1 MSTTFAASG
10 GVRLLLRWMLALWLL
25 ATSHVALAAYCPT
38 PKSATVNSGGSV
50 SFEVGDCDGPSN
62 IGMTDPGVPPA
73 HGTYSLPGQNP
84 DSTEQVTYTNN
95 GDGATSDSFYLL
107 DEDNNQIVFN
117 ITVNPSRTASIAV
130 SPASR
135 NENSGAAFTYTVTL
149 SQSSSSATTVNLS
162 RGGTATSGTDY
173 TGAPSSIVVP
183 ANATTA
189 TFSVTPVADT
199 TVEADETVVISVASG
214 SGYGIGS
221 PSSAT
226 ATIVND
232 DFPTASITVSPSSVP
247 EDGTTNL
254 IYTVS
259 LDQAAQSAVSVAF
272 SVGGSAT
279 SGTDY
284 AAVSSPLVINAGQT
298 TGTITINPTA
308 DATIEPDETVVI
320 SLAAGSGYSVGSP
333 NSATGTILNDDQPA
347 LSINDVSVSEG
358 NAGTTNA
365 TFTVSLSQPAGAGG
379 VSFDISTADGTATA
393 GVDYVASSLAGQTI
407 PAGSSSATFTVQVN
421 GDSLSEPDE
430 TFFVNVSN
438 VTGATVADAQGLGTI
453 VNDDAVPSLS
463 IDDISVNEG
472 NSGTTTATFTVS
484 LSAASGQTV
493 SVNYATA
500 NGTATAGSDY
510 VARSGTL
517 TFPPGTTAQGVAITV
532 NGDTAVEASE
542 TFSVGL
548 SGASNASIARA
559 TGTGTILNDDVV
571 VIVGPATL
579 PAATAGSAY
588 SQNLSASGGT
598 APYTFAVTAGA
609 LPPGLTLSA
618 AGVLSGTPTAT
629 GSFNFTATA
638 TDSGG
643 SPTSGNRAY
652 TLTVAGATVTL
663 PATNLPAGTAGQ
675 AYSSALTPATGG
687 IAPYTYAVTAGALP
701 AGITLN
707 GSSGA
712 LTGTPGTAGSFSFN
726 VTATDSTSGTP
737 SQATQSYSLTI
748 AAPPIV
754 VAPSTLPAATRGTAY
769 SQTLSASGGT
779 APYTYTLA
787 SGTLP
792 AGLTLASNGTL
803 SGTATVEG
811 SFNFTVTAT
820 DAGSFTGNQAY
831 SLTVAGPNVV
841 LPASTLPAGTAGQA
855 YAATITPASGGTA
868 PYSYALTGGVLPAGV
883 VVDAAT
889 GSLSGT
895 PTVAGTFT
903 FTLTVS
909 DSTPSPAAQASRS
922 YTLTIAAPVIVVA
935 PTTLPAATRGTAYS
949 QTLSAS
955 GGTAP
960 YTYTL
965 ASGTLPAGL
974 TLASNGTLSGTATVE
989 GSFNFTVTAT
999 DANAF
1004 TAAQAYALT
1013 VAGPNLAL
1021 PASTLPAGTAGQAYA
1036 ATISPATGGT
1046 APYSYALTGGVLPA
1060 GVVVDAATGSL
1071 SGTPTVAGTFT
1082 FTLTVSD
1089 STPSPA
1095 AQASRS
1101 YTLTIAAPVIVVAP
1115 TALPAATR
1123 GTAYSQTLSASG
1135 GTAPYT
1141 YSLGSGTLPAGLTLA
1156 SNGTLS
1162 GTATVEGSFS
1172 FTVTATDANAFTA
1185 AQAYA
1190 LTVAGPNLTLPA
1202 STLPA
1207 GTAGQAYA
1215 ATISPAT
1222 GGTAPYSYA
1231 LTAGTLPN
1239 GMVLD
1244 AATGALSG
1252 TPTLSGNFAFT
1263 LTASDS
1269 TPSPAAQA
1277 SRNYTLTIAAATLVP
1292 GQPTLPPAVRGRPY
1306 SQVLTASGG
1315 VAPYTYSV
1323 ANGRLPAGLT
1333 LSGNGTL
1340 SGTPTAEGVFSFAIA
1355 VADAGNASTTQAY
1368 TFTVDGPNLVLP
1380 ASTLPAGTA
1389 AQVYAATIAP
1399 ATGGIAPY
1407 SYALTAGALPSGIVL
1422 DAATGGLSGT
1432 PTSSGTFNFTLTAT
1446 DSTPSPAAQA
1456 SQRYTVTIAAATL
1469 VLAQPTLPPATRGS
1483 AYTQVLTASGG
1494 VAPYRYSI
1502 ASGTLPAGLTLASD
1516 GTLSGTPTTQG
1527 TSSFT
1532 IAVADAGNASAT
1544 QAYSFT
1550 VSDAAPVAV
1559 ADVAA
1564 TMSDAAVTVAVTAND
1579 TGNIASIGIATAPT
1593 NGTAVVNGLEL
1604 VYTPAAGFVG
1614 TDVVSYTVTG
1624 SGGTS
1629 APVTVTI
1636 AVNARPVA
1644 VSVTAAAVPG
1654 EAQQV
1659 DLTRNA
1665 TGGPFVAAAVVAV
1678 LPASAGTAT
1687 ITRTGGTATAAAARA
1702 SGPSPAAAAMAE
1714 TPTFMLTFTP
1724 NPAFVGQAT
1733 VQFTLSNAFATS
1745 VPASV
1750 VFTIAPRRDPSVDA
1764 EVRGLIDAQ
1773 SESTRRFAR
1782 AQIDNFQRRLEATH
1796 RGGSTFSNAVSFQP
1810 TSHCRQADRG
1820 ISAQPCSPDTQEA
1833 DNDFRD
1839 APAMASSGNSTAQGQ
1854 GDLGLWVGG
1863 AIRSGSLDKQS
1874 NSNGVDFQ
1882 TDGLSV
1888 GADYRVAQS
1897 LAIGAGLG
1905 WGRDDSD
1912 VGRNGSHSKATAY
1925 TMALYASFHPG
1936 KAFFFDTLVGYQLLS
1951 YDLRRF
1957 VTDDSSMAEGN
1968 RDGKQWIASVSTGAD
1983 LQRGEL
1989 QVTPYA
1995 RVDVARATLDGY
2007 VEDGVAPFALRYD
2020 DMDVAT
2026 TTGNL
2031 GLRLEWRRE
2040 VAWGRLTPQ
2049 LRVEYQRDFQ
2059 GRGDATLSY
2068 ADLNGGPFYRA
2079 GQSAFDR
2086 NRLMVGIGAAL
2097 LTEQGLSTRLEYR
2110 GITDGDS
2117 NNDQTWMINL
2127 EKKY

>member
-1 MSTTFAASG
+1 MNKQRRFPADATGGRARLAVMFVLFA
-10 GVRLLLRWMLALWLL
+10 MMLL
-25 ATSHVALAAYCPT
+25 APGWAMAQASTYCPT
-38 PKSATVNSGGSV
+38 LNATVVQGGSV
-50 SFEVGDCDGPSN
+50 QIDVTTCDGTGADD
-62 IGMTDPGVPPA
+62 IGIGWNGVQPP
-73 HGTYSLPGQNP
+73 HGTLVVPNP
-84 DSTEQVTYTNN
+84 SGAQGTQIVTYTHN
-95 GDGATSDSFYLL
+95 GDSATSDTFPL
-107 DEDNNQIVFN
+107 EDGRGDT
-117 ITVNPSRTASIAV
+117 ITVNI
-130 SPASR
+130 
-135 NENSGAAFTYTVTL
+135 
-149 SQSSSSATTVNLS
+149 
-162 RGGTATSGTDY
+162 
-173 TGAPSSIVVP
+173 
-183 ANATTA
+183 
-189 TFSVTPVADT
+189 
-199 TVEADETVVISVASG
+199 
-214 SGYGIGS
+214 
-221 PSSAT
+221 
-226 ATIVND
+226 
-232 DFPTASITVSPSSVP
+232 
-247 EDGTTNL
+247 
-254 IYTVS
+254 
-259 LDQAAQSAVSVAF
+259 
-272 SVGGSAT
+272 
-279 SGTDY
+279 
-284 AAVSSPLVINAGQT
+284 
-298 TGTITINPTA
+298 TITPNQPT
-308 DATIEPDETVVI
+308 
-320 SLAAGSGYSVGSP
+320 
-333 NSATGTILNDDQPA
+333 
-347 LSINDVSVSEG
+347 LSINNVSVNEG

-365 TFTVSLSQPAGAGG
+365 TFTVSLSQPAGTGG
-379 VSFDISTADGTATA
+379 VSFDIATADGTATA
-393 GVDYVASSLAGQTI
+393 GVDYVASSLTGQTI
-407 PAGSSSATFTVQVN
+407 PAGSSSATFTVLVN
-421 GDSLSEPDE
+421 GDTLSEPNE

-438 VTGATVADAQGLGTI
+438 VTGASVGDGQGQGTI
-453 VNDDAVPSLS
+453 VNDDALPALS
-463 IDDISVNEG
+463 IDDVSVNEG

-493 SVNYATA
+493 SVNYITA
-500 NGTATAGSDY
+500 DGTATAGSDY
-510 VARSGTL
+510 AARSGTL
-517 TFPPGTTAQGVAITV
+517 TFAPGVTAQGVAITV
-532 NGDTAVEASE
+532 NGDTAVEPNE

-559 TGTGTILNDDVV
+559 TGTGTIVNDDVV
-571 VIVGPATL
+571 VVVGPASL

-588 SQNLSASGGT
+588 SQTLSASGGT
-598 APYTFAVTAGA
+598 APYTFAITAGA
-609 LPPGLTLSA
+609 LPAGLSLSA
-618 AGVLSGTPTAT
+618 GGVLSGTPTAS
-629 GSFNFTATA
+629 GGFNFTATA

-643 SPTSGNRAY
+643 SPTSGARAY
-652 TLTVAGATVTL
+652 TLTVAVATTTF
-663 PATNLPAGTAGQ
+663 PATSLPAGTAGQ
-675 AYSSALTPATGG
+675 AYSSALNPATGG
-687 IAPYTYAVTAGALP
+687 VAPYTYAVTAGALP
-701 AGITLN
+701 AGITLD

-712 LTGTPGTAGSFSFN
+712 LTGTPGSVGSFSFS
-726 VTATDSTSGTP
+726 VTATDSTTGTP
-737 SQATQSYSLTI
+737 SQATRGYTLTI

-779 APYTYTLA
+779 APYTYALA

-792 AGLTLASNGTL
+792 AGITLASNGTL

-811 SFNFTVTAT
+811 TFNFTVTAT

-831 SLTVAGPNVV
+831 TLTVAGPNLV

-855 YAATITPASGGTA
+855 YFAAITPATGGTA
-868 PYSYALTGGVLPAGV
+868 PYTYALTGGVLPAGV

-889 GSLSGT
+889 GALSGT
-895 PTVAGTFT
+895 PTVAGTFN

-922 YTLTIAAPVIVVA
+922 YTLTIAAPVVVIA

-960 YTYTL
+960 YTY
-965 ASGTLPAGL
+965 AVSAGSLPAGI

-989 GSFNFTVTAT
+989 GSFNVTVTAT
-999 DANAF
+999 DANTF
-1004 TAAQAYALT
+1004 TATQAYALT

-1021 PASTLPAGTAGQAYA
+1021 PASTLPAGTAGQAYSA
-1036 ATISPATGGT
+1036 AITPATGGT
-1046 APYSYALTGGVLPA
+1046 APY
-1060 GVVVDAATGSL
+1060 
-1071 SGTPTVAGTFT
+1071 
-1082 FTLTVSD
+1082 
-1089 STPSPA
+1089 
-1095 AQASRS
+1095 R
-1101 YTLTIAAPVIVVAP
+1101 
-1115 TALPAATR
+1115 
-1123 GTAYSQTLSASG
+1123 
-1135 GTAPYT
+1135 
-1141 YSLGSGTLPAGLTLA
+1141 
-1156 SNGTLS
+1156 
-1162 GTATVEGSFS
+1162 
-1172 FTVTATDANAFTA
+1172 
-1185 AQAYA
+1185 
-1190 LTVAGPNLTLPA
+1190 
-1202 STLPA
+1202 
-1207 GTAGQAYA
+1207 
-1215 ATISPAT
+1215 
-1222 GGTAPYSYA
+1222 YA
-1231 LTAGTLPN
+1231 LTAGALPN
-1239 GMVLD
+1239 GVVVD

-1252 TPTLSGNFAFT
+1252 TPTL
-1263 LTASDS
+1263 
-1269 TPSPAAQA
+1269 
-1277 SRNYTLTIAAATLVP
+1277 
-1292 GQPTLPPAVRGRPY
+1292 
-1306 SQVLTASGG
+1306 
-1315 VAPYTYSV
+1315 
-1323 ANGRLPAGLT
+1323 
-1333 LSGNGTL
+1333 
-1340 SGTPTAEGVFSFAIA
+1340 
-1355 VADAGNASTTQAY
+1355 
-1368 TFTVDGPNLVLP
+1368 
-1380 ASTLPAGTA
+1380 
-1389 AQVYAATIAP
+1389 
-1399 ATGGIAPY
+1399 
-1407 SYALTAGALPSGIVL
+1407 
-1422 DAATGGLSGT
+1422 
-1432 PTSSGTFNFTLTAT
+1432 SGTFNFTLTAT
-1446 DSTPSPAAQA
+1446 DSTPSPAVQA
-1456 SQRYTVTIAAATL
+1456 SQNYSVTIAAATL
-1469 VLAQPTLPPATRGS
+1469 VLAQPTLPPAVRGS
-1483 AYTQVLTASGG
+1483 AYNQVLTASGG

-1579 TGNIASIGIATAPT
+1579 TGNITAIAIAAAPT
-1593 NGTAVVNGLEL
+1593 NGTVVVNGLEL

-1629 APVTVTI
+1629 AAATVTI

-1687 ITRTGGTATAAAARA
+1687 ITQVGGIATAAAARA

-1745 VPASV
+1745 VPANV

-1839 APAMASSGNSTAQGQ
+1839 APAVASTGTSTAQGQ

-1951 YDLRRF
+1951 YDLRRY
-1957 VTDDSSMAEGN
+1957 VTDDASMAEGN
-1968 RDGKQWIASVSTGAD
+1968 RDGKQWIASLSTGAD

-1989 QVTPYA
+1989 QITPYA

>member
-1 MSTTFAASG
+1 MSTTFAAVG
-10 GVRLLLRWMLALWLL
+10 GVRPLLRWILALLLL
-25 ATSHVALAAYCPT
+25 ATSHVALAAYCT
-38 PKSATVNSGGSV
+38 SPKSATINAGGSV
-50 SFEVGDCDGPSN
+50 TFDVSDCDGPSN
-62 IGMTDPGVPPA
+62 TGMTDDGVPPA
-73 HGTYSLPGQNP
+73 HGSYVLSGQSGPGTQ
-84 DSTEQVTYTNN
+84 TVTYTNN

-107 DEDNNQIVFN
+107 DEDNNQVVFN
-117 ITVNPSRTASIAV
+117 ITINPAISASIAV
-130 SPASR
+130 SPSSA
-135 NENSGAAFTYTVTL
+135 NEDSGTSFTYTVTL
-149 SQSSSSATTVNLS
+149 SQTSSSATTVNLTRS
-162 RGGTATSGTDY
+162 GTATSGTDY
-173 TGAPSSIVVP
+173 TGAVASIVVP
-183 ANATTA
+183 ANTA
-189 TFSVTPVADT
+189 SASFAITPVADT

-232 DFPTASITVSPSSVP
+232 DFPNASIAVAPSSVA
-247 EDGTTNL
+247 EDGATNL
-254 IYTVS
+254 IYTVT
-259 LDQAAQSAVSVAF
+259 LDQAAPSAVSVAF
-272 SVGGSAT
+272 SVGGTAT

-284 AAVSSPLVINAGQT
+284 AAVSSPLVIAAGQT

-308 DATIEPDETVVI
+308 DSTIEPDETVVLT
-320 SLAAGSGYSVGSP
+320 LASGTGYNVGSP
-333 NSATGTILNDDQPA
+333 NSATGTILNDDQPT
-347 LSINDVSVSEG
+347 LSINDVSVNEG

-365 TFTVSLSQPAGAGG
+365 TFTVSLSQPAGTGG
-379 VSFDISTADGTATA
+379 VSFDIATADGTATA
-393 GVDYVASSLAGQTI
+393 GVDYVASSLTGQTI
-407 PAGSSSATFTVQVN
+407 PAGSSSATFTVLVN
-421 GDSLSEPDE
+421 GDTLSEPNE

-438 VTGATVADAQGLGTI
+438 VTGASVGDGQGQGTI
-453 VNDDAVPSLS
+453 VNDDALPALS
-463 IDDISVNEG
+463 IDDVSVNEG

-493 SVNYATA
+493 SVNYITA
-500 NGTATAGSDY
+500 DGTATAGSDY
-510 VARSGTL
+510 AARSGTL
-517 TFPPGTTAQGVAITV
+517 TFAPGVTAQGVAITV
-532 NGDTAVEASE
+532 NGDTAVEPNE

-559 TGTGTILNDDVV
+559 TGTGTIVNDDVV
-571 VIVGPATL
+571 VVVGPASL

-588 SQNLSASGGT
+588 SQTLSASGGT
-598 APYTFAVTAGA
+598 APHTFAITAGA
-609 LPPGLTLSA
+609 LPAGLSLSA
-618 AGVLSGTPTAT
+618 GGVLSGTPTAS
-629 GSFNFTATA
+629 GGFNFTATA

-643 SPTSGNRAY
+643 SPTSGARAY
-652 TLTVAGATVTL
+652 TLTVAVATTTF
-663 PATNLPAGTAGQ
+663 PATSLPAGTAGQ
-675 AYSSALTPATGG
+675 AYSSALNPATGG
-687 IAPYTYAVTAGALP
+687 VAPYTYAVTAGALP
-701 AGITLN
+701 AGITLD

-712 LTGTPGTAGSFSFN
+712 LTGTPSSVGSFSFS
-726 VTATDSTSGTP
+726 VTATDSTTGTP
-737 SQATQSYSLTI
+737 SQATRSYTLTI

-754 VAPSTLPAATRGTAY
+754 VAPSALPAATRGTAY

-779 APYTYTLA
+779 APYTYALA

-792 AGLTLASNGTL
+792 AGITLASNGTL

-811 SFNFTVTAT
+811 SFNVTVTAT

-831 SLTVAGPNVV
+831 TLTVAGPNLV
-841 LPASTLPAGTAGQA
+841 LPASTLPAGTAGQV
-855 YAATITPASGGTA
+855 YSAAITPATGGTA

-889 GSLSGT
+889 GALSGT
-895 PTVAGTFT
+895 PTVAGTFN

-922 YTLTIAAPVIVVA
+922 YTLTIAAPVVVIAPTTLPTATRGTAYSQTLSASGGTAPYTYAVSAGSLPAGITLASNGTLSGTATVEGSFNVTVTATDANTFTATQAYALTVAGPNLALPASTLPAGTAGQAYSAAITPATGGTAPYSYALTGGVLPAGVVVDAATGALSGTPTVAGTFNFTLTASDSTPSPAAQASRSYTLTIAAPVVVIA

-960 YTYTL
+960 YTY
-965 ASGTLPAGL
+965 AVSAGSLPAGI

-989 GSFNFTVTAT
+989 GSFNVTVTAT
-999 DANAF
+999 DANTF
-1004 TAAQAYALT
+1004 TATQAYALP

-1021 PASTLPAGTAGQAYA
+1021 PASTLPAGTAGQAYSA
-1036 ATISPATGGT
+1036 AITPATGGT
-1046 APYSYALTGGVLPA
+1046 APY
-1060 GVVVDAATGSL
+1060 
-1071 SGTPTVAGTFT
+1071 
-1082 FTLTVSD
+1082 
-1089 STPSPA
+1089 
-1095 AQASRS
+1095 R
-1101 YTLTIAAPVIVVAP
+1101 
-1115 TALPAATR
+1115 
-1123 GTAYSQTLSASG
+1123 
-1135 GTAPYT
+1135 
-1141 YSLGSGTLPAGLTLA
+1141 
-1156 SNGTLS
+1156 
-1162 GTATVEGSFS
+1162 
-1172 FTVTATDANAFTA
+1172 
-1185 AQAYA
+1185 
-1190 LTVAGPNLTLPA
+1190 
-1202 STLPA
+1202 
-1207 GTAGQAYA
+1207 
-1215 ATISPAT
+1215 
-1222 GGTAPYSYA
+1222 YA
-1231 LTAGTLPN
+1231 LTAGALPN
-1239 GMVLD
+1239 GVVVD

-1252 TPTLSGNFAFT
+1252 TPTL
-1263 LTASDS
+1263 
-1269 TPSPAAQA
+1269 
-1277 SRNYTLTIAAATLVP
+1277 
-1292 GQPTLPPAVRGRPY
+1292 
-1306 SQVLTASGG
+1306 
-1315 VAPYTYSV
+1315 
-1323 ANGRLPAGLT
+1323 
-1333 LSGNGTL
+1333 
-1340 SGTPTAEGVFSFAIA
+1340 
-1355 VADAGNASTTQAY
+1355 
-1368 TFTVDGPNLVLP
+1368 
-1380 ASTLPAGTA
+1380 
-1389 AQVYAATIAP
+1389 
-1399 ATGGIAPY
+1399 
-1407 SYALTAGALPSGIVL
+1407 
-1422 DAATGGLSGT
+1422 
-1432 PTSSGTFNFTLTAT
+1432 SGTFNFTLTAT
-1446 DSTPSPAAQA
+1446 DSTPSPAVQA
-1456 SQRYTVTIAAATL
+1456 SQNYSVTIAAATL
-1469 VLAQPTLPPATRGS
+1469 VLAQPTLPPAVRGS
-1483 AYTQVLTASGG
+1483 AYNQVLTASGG

-1502 ASGTLPAGLTLASD
+1502 ASGTLPAGLTLTSD

-1579 TGNIASIGIATAPT
+1579 TGNITTIAIAAAPT

-1629 APVTVTI
+1629 AAATVTI

-1687 ITRTGGTATAAAARA
+1687 ITQVGGLATAAAARA

-1745 VPASV
+1745 VPANV

-1839 APAMASSGNSTAQGQ
+1839 APAVASSGTSTAQGQ

-1951 YDLRRF
+1951 YDLRRY
-1957 VTDDSSMAEGN
+1957 VTDDASMAEGN
-1968 RDGKQWIASVSTGAD
+1968 RDGKQWIASLSTGAD

-1989 QVTPYA
+1989 QITPYA
-1995 RVDVARATLDGY
+1995 RVDLARATLDGY

>member
-1 MSTTFAASG
+1 MNKQRRFPADATGGRARLAVMFVLFA
-10 GVRLLLRWMLALWLL
+10 MMLL
-25 ATSHVALAAYCPT
+25 APGWAMAQASTYCPT
-38 PKSATVNSGGSV
+38 LNATVVQGGSV
-50 SFEVGDCDGPSN
+50 QIDVTTCDGTGADD
-62 IGMTDPGVPPA
+62 IGIGWNGVQPP
-73 HGTYSLPGQNP
+73 HGTLVVPNP
-84 DSTEQVTYTNN
+84 SGAQGTQIVTYTHN
-95 GDGATSDSFYLL
+95 GDSATSDTFPL
-107 DEDNNQIVFN
+107 EDGRGDT
-117 ITVNPSRTASIAV
+117 ITVNI
-130 SPASR
+130 
-135 NENSGAAFTYTVTL
+135 
-149 SQSSSSATTVNLS
+149 
-162 RGGTATSGTDY
+162 
-173 TGAPSSIVVP
+173 
-183 ANATTA
+183 
-189 TFSVTPVADT
+189 
-199 TVEADETVVISVASG
+199 
-214 SGYGIGS
+214 
-221 PSSAT
+221 
-226 ATIVND
+226 
-232 DFPTASITVSPSSVP
+232 
-247 EDGTTNL
+247 
-254 IYTVS
+254 
-259 LDQAAQSAVSVAF
+259 
-272 SVGGSAT
+272 
-279 SGTDY
+279 
-284 AAVSSPLVINAGQT
+284 
-298 TGTITINPTA
+298 TITPNQPT
-308 DATIEPDETVVI
+308 
-320 SLAAGSGYSVGSP
+320 
-333 NSATGTILNDDQPA
+333 
-347 LSINDVSVSEG
+347 LSINDVSVNEG

-365 TFTVSLSQPAGAGG
+365 TFTVSLSQPAGTGG
-379 VSFDISTADGTATA
+379 VSFDIATADGTATA
-393 GVDYVASSLAGQTI
+393 GVDYVASSLTGQTI
-407 PAGSSSATFTVQVN
+407 PAGSSSATFTVLVN
-421 GDSLSEPDE
+421 GDTLSEPNE

-438 VTGATVADAQGLGTI
+438 VTGASVGDGQGQGTI
-453 VNDDAVPSLS
+453 VNDDALPALS
-463 IDDISVNEG
+463 IDDVSVNEG

-493 SVNYATA
+493 SVNYITA
-500 NGTATAGSDY
+500 DGTATAGSDY
-510 VARSGTL
+510 AARSGTL
-517 TFPPGTTAQGVAITV
+517 TFAPGVTAQGVAITV
-532 NGDTAVEASE
+532 NGDTAVEPNE

-559 TGTGTILNDDVV
+559 TGTGTIVNDDVV
-571 VIVGPATL
+571 VVVGPASL

-588 SQNLSASGGT
+588 SQTLSASGGT
-598 APYTFAVTAGA
+598 APYTFAITAGA
-609 LPPGLTLSA
+609 LPAGLSLSA
-618 AGVLSGTPTAT
+618 GGVLSGTPTAS
-629 GSFNFTATA
+629 GGFNFTATA

-643 SPTSGNRAY
+643 SPTSGARAY
-652 TLTVAGATVTL
+652 TLTVAVATTTF
-663 PATNLPAGTAGQ
+663 PATSLPAGTAGQ
-675 AYSSALTPATGG
+675 AYSSALNPATGG
-687 IAPYTYAVTAGALP
+687 VAPYTYAVTAGALP
-701 AGITLN
+701 AGITLD

-712 LTGTPGTAGSFSFN
+712 LTGTPGSVGSFSFS
-726 VTATDSTSGTP
+726 VTATDSTTGTP
-737 SQATQSYSLTI
+737 SQATRGYNLTI

-779 APYTYTLA
+779 APYTYALA

-792 AGLTLASNGTL
+792 AGITLASNGTL

-811 SFNFTVTAT
+811 SFNLTVTAT

-831 SLTVAGPNVV
+831 TLTVAGPNLV

-855 YAATITPASGGTA
+855 YSAAITPATGGTA

-889 GSLSGT
+889 GTLSGT
-895 PTVAGTFT
+895 PTVAGTFN

-922 YTLTIAAPVIVVA
+922 YTLTIAAPVVVIA

-960 YTYTL
+960 YTY
-965 ASGTLPAGL
+965 AVSAGSLPAGI

-989 GSFNFTVTAT
+989 GSFNVTVTAT
-999 DANAF
+999 DANTF
-1004 TAAQAYALT
+1004 TATQAYALT
-1013 VAGPNLAL
+1013 VASPNLAL
-1021 PASTLPAGTAGQAYA
+1021 PASTLPAGTAGQAYSA
-1036 ATISPATGGT
+1036 AITPATGGT

-1060 GVVVDAATGSL
+1060 GVVVDAATGAL
-1071 SGTPTVAGTFT
+1071 SGTPTVAGTFN

-1101 YTLTIAAPVIVVAP
+1101 YTLTIAAPVVVIAP
-1115 TALPAATR
+1115 TTLPAATR

-1141 YSLGSGTLPAGLTLA
+1141 YAVSAGSLPAGITLA

-1162 GTATVEGSFS
+1162 GTATVEGSFNV
-1172 FTVTATDANAFTA
+1172 TVTATDANTFTA
-1185 AQAYA
+1185 TQAYA
-1190 LTVAGPNLTLPA
+1190 LTVAGPNLALPA

-1207 GTAGQAYA
+1207 GTAGQAYSA
-1215 ATISPAT
+1215 AITPAT
-1222 GGTAPYSYA
+1222 GGTAPYRYA
-1231 LTAGTLPN
+1231 LTAGALPN
-1239 GMVLD
+1239 GVVVD

-1252 TPTLSGNFAFT
+1252 TPTL
-1263 LTASDS
+1263 
-1269 TPSPAAQA
+1269 
-1277 SRNYTLTIAAATLVP
+1277 
-1292 GQPTLPPAVRGRPY
+1292 
-1306 SQVLTASGG
+1306 
-1315 VAPYTYSV
+1315 
-1323 ANGRLPAGLT
+1323 
-1333 LSGNGTL
+1333 
-1340 SGTPTAEGVFSFAIA
+1340 
-1355 VADAGNASTTQAY
+1355 
-1368 TFTVDGPNLVLP
+1368 
-1380 ASTLPAGTA
+1380 
-1389 AQVYAATIAP
+1389 
-1399 ATGGIAPY
+1399 
-1407 SYALTAGALPSGIVL
+1407 
-1422 DAATGGLSGT
+1422 
-1432 PTSSGTFNFTLTAT
+1432 SGTFNFTLTAT
-1446 DSTPSPAAQA
+1446 DSTPSPAVQA
-1456 SQRYTVTIAAATL
+1456 SQNYSVTIAAATL
-1469 VLAQPTLPPATRGS
+1469 VLAQPTLPPAVRGS
-1483 AYTQVLTASGG
+1483 AYNQVLTASGG

-1502 ASGTLPAGLTLASD
+1502 ASGTLPTGLTLAND
-1516 GTLSGTPTTQG
+1516 GTLSGTPTAQG

-1579 TGNIASIGIATAPT
+1579 TGNITAIAIAAAPA

-1629 APVTVTI
+1629 AAATVTI

-1687 ITRTGGTATAAAARA
+1687 ITQVGGLATAAAARA

-1745 VPASV
+1745 VPANV

-1839 APAMASSGNSTAQGQ
+1839 APAVASSGTSTAQGQ

-1951 YDLRRF
+1951 YDLRRY
-1957 VTDDSSMAEGN
+1957 VTDDASMAEGN
-1968 RDGKQWIASVSTGAD
+1968 RDGKQWIASLSTGAD

-1989 QVTPYA
+1989 QITPYA

>member
-1 MSTTFAASG
+1 MFVLFA
-10 GVRLLLRWMLALWLL
+10 MMLL
-25 ATSHVALAAYCPT
+25 APGWAMAQASQYCPT
-38 PKSATVNSGGSV
+38 LNATVVQGGSV
-50 SFEVGDCDGPSN
+50 QIDVTTCDGTGADD
-62 IGMTDPGVPPA
+62 IGIGWNGVQPP
-73 HGTYSLPGQNP
+73 HGTLVVPNP
-84 DSTEQVTYTNN
+84 SGAQGTQIVTYTHN
-95 GDGATSDSFYLL
+95 GDSATSDTFPL
-107 DEDNNQIVFN
+107 EDGRGDT
-117 ITVNPSRTASIAV
+117 ITVNI
-130 SPASR
+130 
-135 NENSGAAFTYTVTL
+135 
-149 SQSSSSATTVNLS
+149 
-162 RGGTATSGTDY
+162 
-173 TGAPSSIVVP
+173 
-183 ANATTA
+183 
-189 TFSVTPVADT
+189 
-199 TVEADETVVISVASG
+199 
-214 SGYGIGS
+214 
-221 PSSAT
+221 
-226 ATIVND
+226 
-232 DFPTASITVSPSSVP
+232 
-247 EDGTTNL
+247 
-254 IYTVS
+254 
-259 LDQAAQSAVSVAF
+259 
-272 SVGGSAT
+272 
-279 SGTDY
+279 
-284 AAVSSPLVINAGQT
+284 
-298 TGTITINPTA
+298 TITPNQPT
-308 DATIEPDETVVI
+308 
-320 SLAAGSGYSVGSP
+320 
-333 NSATGTILNDDQPA
+333 
-347 LSINDVSVSEG
+347 LSINNVSVNEG

-365 TFTVSLSQPAGAGG
+365 TFTVSLSQPAGTGG
-379 VSFDISTADGTATA
+379 VSFDIATADGTATA
-393 GVDYVASSLAGQTI
+393 GVDYVASSLTGQTI
-407 PAGSSSATFTVQVN
+407 PAGSSSATFTVLVN
-421 GDSLSEPDE
+421 GDTLSEPNE

-438 VTGATVADAQGLGTI
+438 VTGASVGDGQGQGTI
-453 VNDDAVPSLS
+453 VNDDALPALS
-463 IDDISVNEG
+463 IDDVSVNEG

-493 SVNYATA
+493 SVNYITA
-500 NGTATAGSDY
+500 DGTATAGSDY
-510 VARSGTL
+510 SARSGTL
-517 TFPPGTTAQGVAITV
+517 TFAPGVTAQGVAITV
-532 NGDTAVEASE
+532 NGDTAVEPNE

-559 TGTGTILNDDVV
+559 TGTGTIVNDDVV
-571 VIVGPATL
+571 VVVGPASL

-588 SQNLSASGGT
+588 SQTLSASGGT
-598 APYTFAVTAGA
+598 APYTFAITAGA
-609 LPPGLTLSA
+609 LPAGLSLSA
-618 AGVLSGTPTAT
+618 GGVLSGTPTAS
-629 GSFNFTATA
+629 GGFNFTATA

-643 SPTSGNRAY
+643 SPTSGARAY
-652 TLTVAGATVTL
+652 TLTVAVATTTF
-663 PATNLPAGTAGQ
+663 PATSLPAGTAGQ
-675 AYSSALTPATGG
+675 AYSSALNPATGG
-687 IAPYTYAVTAGALP
+687 VAPYTYAVTAGALP

-712 LTGTPGTAGSFSFN
+712 LTGTPGSVGSFSFS
-726 VTATDSTSGTP
+726 VTATDSTTGTP
-737 SQATQSYSLTI
+737 SQATRSYTLTI

-754 VAPSTLPAATRGTAY
+754 VAPSALPSATRGTAY

-779 APYTYTLA
+779 APYTYALA

-792 AGLTLASNGTL
+792 AGITLASNGTL

-831 SLTVAGPNVV
+831 TLTVAGPNLV

-855 YAATITPASGGTA
+855 YSAAITPATGGTA
-868 PYSYALTGGVLPAGV
+868 PYTYALTGGVLPAGV

-889 GSLSGT
+889 GALSGT
-895 PTVAGTFT
+895 PTVAGTFN

-922 YTLTIAAPVIVVA
+922 YTLTIAAPVVVIA

-960 YTYTL
+960 YTYAL
-965 ASGTLPAGL
+965 ASGTLPAGI

-989 GSFNFTVTAT
+989 GSFNVTVTAT
-999 DANAF
+999 DANTF
-1004 TAAQAYALT
+1004 TATQAYALT

-1021 PASTLPAGTAGQAYA
+1021 PASTLPAGTAGQAYSA
-1036 ATISPATGGT
+1036 AITPATGGT
-1046 APYSYALTGGVLPA
+1046 APYRYALTAGALPNGVI
-1060 GVVVDAATGSL
+1060 VDAATGAL
-1071 SGTPTVAGTFT
+1071 SGTPTLSGTFN
-1082 FTLTVSD
+1082 FTLTATD

-1101 YTLTIAAPVIVVAP
+1101 YTLTIAAPVVVIAP
-1115 TALPAATR
+1115 TTLPAATR

-1141 YSLGSGTLPAGLTLA
+1141 YAVSAGSLPAGITLA

-1162 GTATVEGSFS
+1162 GTATVEGSFNV
-1172 FTVTATDANAFTA
+1172 TVTATDANTFTA
-1185 AQAYA
+1185 TQAYA
-1190 LTVAGPNLTLPA
+1190 LTVAGPNLALPA
-1202 STLPA
+1202 STLSA
-1207 GTAGQAYA
+1207 GTAGQAYSA
-1215 ATISPAT
+1215 AITPAT
-1222 GGTAPYSYA
+1222 GGTAPYRYA
-1231 LTAGTLPN
+1231 LTAGALPN
-1239 GMVLD
+1239 GVIVD

-1252 TPTLSGNFAFT
+1252 TPTL
-1263 LTASDS
+1263 
-1269 TPSPAAQA
+1269 
-1277 SRNYTLTIAAATLVP
+1277 
-1292 GQPTLPPAVRGRPY
+1292 
-1306 SQVLTASGG
+1306 
-1315 VAPYTYSV
+1315 
-1323 ANGRLPAGLT
+1323 
-1333 LSGNGTL
+1333 
-1340 SGTPTAEGVFSFAIA
+1340 
-1355 VADAGNASTTQAY
+1355 
-1368 TFTVDGPNLVLP
+1368 
-1380 ASTLPAGTA
+1380 
-1389 AQVYAATIAP
+1389 
-1399 ATGGIAPY
+1399 
-1407 SYALTAGALPSGIVL
+1407 
-1422 DAATGGLSGT
+1422 
-1432 PTSSGTFNFTLTAT
+1432 SGTFNFTLTAT
-1446 DSTPSPAAQA
+1446 DSTPSPAVQA
-1456 SQRYTVTIAAATL
+1456 SQNYSVTIAAATL
-1469 VLAQPTLPPATRGS
+1469 VLAQPTLPPAVRGS
-1483 AYTQVLTASGG
+1483 AYNQVLTASGG
-1494 VAPYRYSI
+1494 IAPYRYSI
-1502 ASGTLPAGLTLASD
+1502 ANGTLPAGLTLASD

-1579 TGNIASIGIATAPT
+1579 TGNITAIAIAAAPT

-1629 APVTVTI
+1629 AAATVTI

-1687 ITRTGGTATAAAARA
+1687 ITQVGGLATAAAARA

-1745 VPASV
+1745 VPANV

-1839 APAMASSGNSTAQGQ
+1839 APAVASSGTSTAQGQ

-1951 YDLRRF
+1951 YDLRRY
-1957 VTDDSSMAEGN
+1957 VTDDASMAEGN
-1968 RDGKQWIASVSTGAD
+1968 RDGKQWIASLSTGAD

-1989 QVTPYA
+1989 QITPYA

-2068 ADLNGGPFYRA
+2068 ADLNGGPLYRA

>member
-1 MSTTFAASG
+1 MSTTFAAVG
-10 GVRLLLRWMLALWLL
+10 GVRPLLRWILALLLL
-25 ATSHVALAAYCPT
+25 ATSHVALAAYCT
-38 PKSATVNSGGSV
+38 SPKSATINAGGSV
-50 SFEVGDCDGPSN
+50 TFDVSDCDGPSN
-62 IGMTDPGVPPA
+62 TGMTDDGVPPA
-73 HGTYSLPGQNP
+73 HGSYVLSGQSGPGTQ
-84 DSTEQVTYTNN
+84 TVTYTNN

-107 DEDNNQIVFN
+107 DEDNNQVVFN
-117 ITVNPSRTASIAV
+117 ITINPAISASIAV
-130 SPASR
+130 SPSSA
-135 NENSGAAFTYTVTL
+135 NEDSGTSFTYTVTL
-149 SQSSSSATTVNLS
+149 SQTSSSATTVNLTRS
-162 RGGTATSGTDY
+162 GTATSGTDY
-173 TGAPSSIVVP
+173 TGAVASIVVP
-183 ANATTA
+183 ANTA
-189 TFSVTPVADT
+189 SASFAITPVADT

-232 DFPTASITVSPSSVP
+232 DFPNASIVVAPSSVA
-247 EDGTTNL
+247 EDGATNL
-254 IYTVS
+254 IYTVT
-259 LDQAAQSAVSVAF
+259 LDQAAPSAVSVAF
-272 SVGGSAT
+272 SVGGTAT

-284 AAVSSPLVINAGQT
+284 AAVSSPLVIAAGQT

-308 DATIEPDETVVI
+308 DSTIEPDETVVLT
-320 SLAAGSGYSVGSP
+320 LASGTGYNVGSP
-333 NSATGTILNDDQPA
+333 NSATGTILNDDQPT
-347 LSINDVSVSEG
+347 LSINDVSVNEG

-365 TFTVSLSQPAGAGG
+365 TFTVSLSQPAGTGG
-379 VSFDISTADGTATA
+379 VSFDIATADGTATA
-393 GVDYVASSLAGQTI
+393 GVDYVASSLTGQTI
-407 PAGSSSATFTVQVN
+407 PAGSSSATFTVLVN
-421 GDSLSEPDE
+421 GDTLSEPNE

-438 VTGATVADAQGLGTI
+438 VTGASVGDGQGQGTI
-453 VNDDAVPSLS
+453 VNDDALPALS
-463 IDDISVNEG
+463 IDDVSVNEG

-493 SVNYATA
+493 SVNYITA
-500 NGTATAGSDY
+500 DGTATAGSDY
-510 VARSGTL
+510 AARSGTL
-517 TFPPGTTAQGVAITV
+517 TFAPGVTAQGVAITV
-532 NGDTAVEASE
+532 NGDTAVEPNE

-559 TGTGTILNDDVV
+559 TGTGTIVNDDVV
-571 VIVGPATL
+571 VVVGPASL

-588 SQNLSASGGT
+588 SQTLSASGGT
-598 APYTFAVTAGA
+598 APYTFAITAGA
-609 LPPGLTLSA
+609 LPAGLSLSA
-618 AGVLSGTPTAT
+618 GGVLSGTPTAS
-629 GSFNFTATA
+629 GGFNFTATA

-643 SPTSGNRAY
+643 SPTSGARAY
-652 TLTVAGATVTL
+652 TLTVAVATTTF
-663 PATNLPAGTAGQ
+663 PATSLPAGTAGQ
-675 AYSSALTPATGG
+675 AYSSALNPATGG
-687 IAPYTYAVTAGALP
+687 VAPYTYAVTAGALP

-712 LTGTPGTAGSFSFN
+712 LTGTPGSVGTFSFS
-726 VTATDSTSGTP
+726 VTATDSTTGTP
-737 SQATQSYSLTI
+737 SQATRSYTLTI

-754 VAPSTLPAATRGTAY
+754 VAPSALPSATRGTAY

-779 APYTYTLA
+779 APYTYALA

-792 AGLTLASNGTL
+792 AG
-803 SGTATVEG
+803 
-811 SFNFTVTAT
+811 
-820 DAGSFTGNQAY
+820 
-831 SLTVAGPNVV
+831 
-841 LPASTLPAGTAGQA
+841 
-855 YAATITPASGGTA
+855 I
-868 PYSYALTGGVLPAGV
+868 
-883 VVDAAT
+883 
-889 GSLSGT
+889 
-895 PTVAGTFT
+895 
-903 FTLTVS
+903 
-909 DSTPSPAAQASRS
+909 
-922 YTLTIAAPVIVVA
+922 
-935 PTTLPAATRGTAYS
+935 
-949 QTLSAS
+949 
-955 GGTAP
+955 
-960 YTYTL
+960 
-965 ASGTLPAGL
+965 

-999 DANAF
+999 DANTF
-1004 TAAQAYALT
+1004 TATQAYALT

-1021 PASTLPAGTAGQAYA
+1021 PASTLPAGTAGQAYSA
-1036 ATISPATGGT
+1036 AITPATGGT

-1060 GVVVDAATGSL
+1060 GVVVDAATGAL
-1071 SGTPTVAGTFT
+1071 SGTPTVAGTFN
-1082 FTLTVSD
+1082 FTLNVSD

-1101 YTLTIAAPVIVVAP
+1101 YTLTIAAPVVVVAP
-1115 TALPAATR
+1115 SALPSATR

-1141 YSLGSGTLPAGLTLA
+1141 YAVSAGSLPAGITLA

-1162 GTATVEGSFS
+1162 GTATVEGSFN
-1172 FTVTATDANAFTA
+1172 FTVTATDANTFTA
-1185 AQAYA
+1185 TQAYA
-1190 LTVAGPNLTLPA
+1190 LTVAGPNLALPA

-1207 GTAGQAYA
+1207 GTAGQAYSA
-1215 ATISPAT
+1215 AITPAT
-1222 GGTAPYSYA
+1222 GGTAPYRYA
-1231 LTAGTLPN
+1231 LTAGALPN
-1239 GMVLD
+1239 GVIVD

-1252 TPTLSGNFAFT
+1252 TPTL
-1263 LTASDS
+1263 
-1269 TPSPAAQA
+1269 
-1277 SRNYTLTIAAATLVP
+1277 
-1292 GQPTLPPAVRGRPY
+1292 
-1306 SQVLTASGG
+1306 
-1315 VAPYTYSV
+1315 
-1323 ANGRLPAGLT
+1323 
-1333 LSGNGTL
+1333 
-1340 SGTPTAEGVFSFAIA
+1340 
-1355 VADAGNASTTQAY
+1355 
-1368 TFTVDGPNLVLP
+1368 
-1380 ASTLPAGTA
+1380 
-1389 AQVYAATIAP
+1389 
-1399 ATGGIAPY
+1399 
-1407 SYALTAGALPSGIVL
+1407 
-1422 DAATGGLSGT
+1422 
-1432 PTSSGTFNFTLTAT
+1432 SGTFNFTLTAT
-1446 DSTPSPAAQA
+1446 DSTPSPAVQA
-1456 SQRYTVTIAAATL
+1456 SQNYSVTIAAATL
-1469 VLAQPTLPPATRGS
+1469 VLAQPTLPPAVRGS
-1483 AYTQVLTASGG
+1483 AYNQVLTASGG

-1502 ASGTLPAGLTLASD
+1502 ASGTLPTGLTLAND

-1579 TGNIASIGIATAPT
+1579 TGNITTIAIAAAPT

-1629 APVTVTI
+1629 AAATVTI

-1687 ITRTGGTATAAAARA
+1687 ITQVGGLATAAAARA
-1702 SGPSPAAAAMAE
+1702 SGRSPAAAAMAE
-1714 TPTFMLTFTP
+1714 TTTFMLTFTP

-1745 VPASV
+1745 VPANV

-1839 APAMASSGNSTAQGQ
+1839 APAVASSGTSTAQGQ

-1951 YDLRRF
+1951 YDLRRY
-1957 VTDDSSMAEGN
+1957 VTDDASMAEGN
-1968 RDGKQWIASVSTGAD
+1968 RDGKQWIASLSTGAD

-1989 QVTPYA
+1989 QITPYA

>member
-1 MSTTFAASG
+1 MRS
-10 GVRLLLRWMLALWLL
+10 LLRWMLALLLL
-25 ATSHVALAAYCPT
+25 ATSQVALAAYCPT
-38 PKSATVNSGGSV
+38 PKSANVNSGGSV

-130 SPASR
+130 SPSSR
-135 NENSGAAFTYTVTL
+135 NEDSGAAFTYTVTL
-149 SQSSSSATTVNLS
+149 SQTSSSATTVNLS
-162 RGGTATSGTDY
+162 RSGTATSGTDY
-173 TGAPSSIVVP
+173 AGAPNSVVVP

-199 TVEADETVVISVASG
+199 TVEADETVVISVVSG

-232 DFPTASITVSPSSVP
+232 DFPNASIAVAPSSVA
-247 EDGTTNL
+247 EDGAGNL
-254 IYTVS
+254 IYTVT
-259 LDQAAQSAVSVAF
+259 LDQAAPSAVSVAF
-272 SVGGSAT
+272 SVGGTAT

-308 DATIEPDETVVI
+308 DSTIEPDETVVI
-320 SLAAGSGYSVGSP
+320 SLAAGSGYNVGSP
-333 NSATGTILNDDQPA
+333 NSATGTILNDDQPS
-347 LSINDVSVSEG
+347 LSINDVSVNEG

-365 TFTVSLSQPAGAGG
+365 TFTVSLSQPAGTGG
-379 VSFDISTADGTATA
+379 VSFDIATADGTATA
-393 GVDYVASSLAGQTI
+393 GVDYVASSLTGQTI
-407 PAGSSSATFTVQVN
+407 PAGSSSATFTVLVN
-421 GDSLSEPDE
+421 GDTLSEPDE
-430 TFFVNVSN
+430 TFFVNISN
-438 VTGATVADAQGLGTI
+438 VTGASVADAQGQGTI
-453 VNDDAVPSLS
+453 VNDDALPALS
-463 IDDISVNEG
+463 IDDVSVNEG

-517 TFPPGTTAQGVAITV
+517 TFAPGVTTQGVAITV
-532 NGDTAVEASE
+532 NGDTAVEPNE

-559 TGTGTILNDDVV
+559 TGTGTIVNDDVV
-571 VIVGPATL
+571 VTVGPASL

-598 APYTFAVTAGA
+598 APYTFAITAGA
-609 LPPGLTLSA
+609 LPAGLTLSA
-618 AGVLSGTPTAT
+618 AGVLSGTPTAS

-643 SPTSGNRAY
+643 SPTSGARAY
-652 TLTVAGATVTL
+652 TLTVAVATTTF
-663 PATNLPAGTAGQ
+663 PATSLPAGTAGQ
-675 AYSSALTPATGG
+675 AYSSALNPATGG
-687 IAPYTYAVTAGALP
+687 VAPYTYAVTAGALP

-712 LTGTPGTAGSFSFN
+712 LTGTPGSVGSFSFS
-726 VTATDSTSGTP
+726 VTATDSTTGTP
-737 SQATQSYSLTI
+737 SQATRSYTLTI

-754 VAPSTLPAATRGTAY
+754 VAPSALPAATRGTAY

-779 APYTYTLA
+779 APYTYALA

-792 AGLTLASNGTL
+792 AGITLASNGTL

-811 SFNFTVTAT
+811 SFNVTVTAT

-831 SLTVAGPNVV
+831 TLTVAGPNLV

-855 YAATITPASGGTA
+855 YSAAITPATGGTA

-883 VVDAAT
+883 VVDVAT
-889 GSLSGT
+889 GALSGT
-895 PTVAGTFT
+895 STVAGTFN

-922 YTLTIAAPVIVVA
+922 YTLTITAPVVVIA

-960 YTYTL
+960 YTYTVS
-965 ASGTLPAGL
+965 AGSLPAGI

-989 GSFNFTVTAT
+989 GSFNVTVTAT
-999 DANAF
+999 DANTF
-1004 TAAQAYALT
+1004 TATQAYALT

-1021 PASTLPAGTAGQAYA
+1021 PASTLPAGTAGQAYSA
-1036 ATISPATGGT
+1036 AITPATGGT
-1046 APYSYALTGGVLPA
+1046 APYRYALTAGALPN
-1060 GVVVDAATGSL
+1060 GVVVDAATG
-1071 SGTPTVAGTFT
+1071 
-1082 FTLTVSD
+1082 
-1089 STPSPA
+1089 
-1095 AQASRS
+1095 R
-1101 YTLTIAAPVIVVAP
+1101 
-1115 TALPAATR
+1115 
-1123 GTAYSQTLSASG
+1123 
-1135 GTAPYT
+1135 
-1141 YSLGSGTLPAGLTLA
+1141 
-1156 SNGTLS
+1156 
-1162 GTATVEGSFS
+1162 
-1172 FTVTATDANAFTA
+1172 
-1185 AQAYA
+1185 
-1190 LTVAGPNLTLPA
+1190 
-1202 STLPA
+1202 
-1207 GTAGQAYA
+1207 
-1215 ATISPAT
+1215 
-1222 GGTAPYSYA
+1222 
-1231 LTAGTLPN
+1231 
-1239 GMVLD
+1239 
-1244 AATGALSG
+1244 LSG
-1252 TPTLSGNFAFT
+1252 TPTL
-1263 LTASDS
+1263 
-1269 TPSPAAQA
+1269 
-1277 SRNYTLTIAAATLVP
+1277 
-1292 GQPTLPPAVRGRPY
+1292 
-1306 SQVLTASGG
+1306 
-1315 VAPYTYSV
+1315 
-1323 ANGRLPAGLT
+1323 
-1333 LSGNGTL
+1333 
-1340 SGTPTAEGVFSFAIA
+1340 
-1355 VADAGNASTTQAY
+1355 
-1368 TFTVDGPNLVLP
+1368 
-1380 ASTLPAGTA
+1380 
-1389 AQVYAATIAP
+1389 
-1399 ATGGIAPY
+1399 
-1407 SYALTAGALPSGIVL
+1407 
-1422 DAATGGLSGT
+1422 
-1432 PTSSGTFNFTLTAT
+1432 SGTFNFTLTAT
-1446 DSTPSPAAQA
+1446 DSTPSPAVQA
-1456 SQRYTVTIAAATL
+1456 SQNYSVTIAAATL
-1469 VLAQPTLPPATRGS
+1469 VLAQPTLPPAVRGS
-1483 AYTQVLTASGG
+1483 AYNQMLTASGG

-1579 TGNIASIGIATAPT
+1579 TGNITTIAIAAAPT

-1629 APVTVTI
+1629 AAATVTI

-1687 ITRTGGTATAAAARA
+1687 ITQVGGLATAAAARA

-1745 VPASV
+1745 VPANV

-1820 ISAQPCSPDTQEA
+1820 ISAQPCSPDTHEA

-1839 APAMASSGNSTAQGQ
+1839 APAVASSGNSAAQGQ

-1951 YDLRRF
+1951 YDLRRY
-1957 VTDDSSMAEGN
+1957 VTDDASMAEGN
-1968 RDGKQWIASVSTGAD
+1968 RDGKQWIASLSTGAD

-1989 QVTPYA
+1989 QITPYA

>member
-1 MSTTFAASG
+1 MFVLFA
-10 GVRLLLRWMLALWLL
+10 MMLL
-25 ATSHVALAAYCPT
+25 APGWAMAQASTYCPT
-38 PKSATVNSGGSV
+38 LNATVVQGGSV
-50 SFEVGDCDGPSN
+50 QIDVTTCDGTGADD
-62 IGMTDPGVPPA
+62 IGIGWNGVQPP
-73 HGTYSLPGQNP
+73 HGTLVVPNP
-84 DSTEQVTYTNN
+84 SGAQGTQIVTYTHN
-95 GDGATSDSFYLL
+95 GDSATSDTFPL
-107 DEDNNQIVFN
+107 EDGRGDT
-117 ITVNPSRTASIAV
+117 ITVNI
-130 SPASR
+130 
-135 NENSGAAFTYTVTL
+135 
-149 SQSSSSATTVNLS
+149 
-162 RGGTATSGTDY
+162 
-173 TGAPSSIVVP
+173 
-183 ANATTA
+183 
-189 TFSVTPVADT
+189 
-199 TVEADETVVISVASG
+199 
-214 SGYGIGS
+214 
-221 PSSAT
+221 
-226 ATIVND
+226 
-232 DFPTASITVSPSSVP
+232 
-247 EDGTTNL
+247 
-254 IYTVS
+254 
-259 LDQAAQSAVSVAF
+259 
-272 SVGGSAT
+272 
-279 SGTDY
+279 
-284 AAVSSPLVINAGQT
+284 
-298 TGTITINPTA
+298 TITPNQPT
-308 DATIEPDETVVI
+308 
-320 SLAAGSGYSVGSP
+320 
-333 NSATGTILNDDQPA
+333 
-347 LSINDVSVSEG
+347 LSINNVSVNEG

-365 TFTVSLSQPAGAGG
+365 TFTVSLSQPAGTGG
-379 VSFDISTADGTATA
+379 VSFDIATADGTATA
-393 GVDYVASSLAGQTI
+393 GVDYVASSLTGQTI
-407 PAGSSSATFTVQVN
+407 PAGSSSATFTVLVN
-421 GDSLSEPDE
+421 GDTLSEPNE

-438 VTGATVADAQGLGTI
+438 VTGASVGDGQGQGTI
-453 VNDDAVPSLS
+453 VNDDALPALS
-463 IDDISVNEG
+463 IDDVSVNEG

-493 SVNYATA
+493 SVNYITA
-500 NGTATAGSDY
+500 DGTATAGSDY
-510 VARSGTL
+510 AARSGTL
-517 TFPPGTTAQGVAITV
+517 TFAPGVTAQGVAITV
-532 NGDTAVEASE
+532 NGDTAVEPNE

-559 TGTGTILNDDVV
+559 TGTGTIVNDDVV
-571 VIVGPATL
+571 VVVGPASL

-588 SQNLSASGGT
+588 SQTLSASGGT
-598 APYTFAVTAGA
+598 APYTFAITAGA
-609 LPPGLTLSA
+609 LPAGLSLSA
-618 AGVLSGTPTAT
+618 GGVLSGTPTAS
-629 GSFNFTATA
+629 GGFNFTATA

-643 SPTSGNRAY
+643 SPTSGARAY
-652 TLTVAGATVTL
+652 TLTVAVATTTF
-663 PATNLPAGTAGQ
+663 PATSLPAGTAGQ
-675 AYSSALTPATGG
+675 AYSSALNPATGG
-687 IAPYTYAVTAGALP
+687 VAPYTYAVTAGALP

-712 LTGTPGTAGSFSFN
+712 LTGTPGSVGSFSFS
-726 VTATDSTSGTP
+726 VTATDSTTGTP
-737 SQATQSYSLTI
+737 SQATRGYTLTI

-754 VAPSTLPAATRGTAY
+754 VAPSALPAATRGTAY

-779 APYTYTLA
+779 APYTYALA

-792 AGLTLASNGTL
+792 AGITLASNGTL

-811 SFNFTVTAT
+811 SFNLTVTAT

-831 SLTVAGPNVV
+831 TLTVAGPNLV

-855 YAATITPASGGTA
+855 YSAAITPATGGTA
-868 PYSYALTGGVLPAGV
+868 PYTYALTGGVLPAGV

-889 GSLSGT
+889 GTLSGT
-895 PTVAGTFT
+895 PTVAGTFN

-922 YTLTIAAPVIVVA
+922 YTLTIAAPVVVIA

-960 YTYTL
+960 YTY
-965 ASGTLPAGL
+965 AVSAGSLPAGI

-989 GSFNFTVTAT
+989 GSFNVTVTAT
-999 DANAF
+999 DANTF
-1004 TAAQAYALT
+1004 TATQAYALT

-1021 PASTLPAGTAGQAYA
+1021 PASTLPAGTAGQAYSA
-1036 ATISPATGGT
+1036 AITPATGGT

-1060 GVVVDAATGSL
+1060 GVVVDAATGTL
-1071 SGTPTVAGTFT
+1071 SGTPTVAGTFN

-1101 YTLTIAAPVIVVAP
+1101 YTLTIAAPVVVIAP
-1115 TALPAATR
+1115 TTLPAATR

-1141 YSLGSGTLPAGLTLA
+1141 YAVSAGSLPAGITLA

-1162 GTATVEGSFS
+1162 GTATVEGSFNV
-1172 FTVTATDANAFTA
+1172 TVTATDANTFTA
-1185 AQAYA
+1185 TQAYA
-1190 LTVAGPNLTLPA
+1190 LTVAGPNLALPA

-1207 GTAGQAYA
+1207 GTAGQAYSA
-1215 ATISPAT
+1215 AITPAT
-1222 GGTAPYSYA
+1222 GGTAPYRYA
-1231 LTAGTLPN
+1231 LTAGALPN
-1239 GMVLD
+1239 GVIVD

-1252 TPTLSGNFAFT
+1252 TPTL
-1263 LTASDS
+1263 
-1269 TPSPAAQA
+1269 
-1277 SRNYTLTIAAATLVP
+1277 
-1292 GQPTLPPAVRGRPY
+1292 
-1306 SQVLTASGG
+1306 
-1315 VAPYTYSV
+1315 
-1323 ANGRLPAGLT
+1323 
-1333 LSGNGTL
+1333 
-1340 SGTPTAEGVFSFAIA
+1340 
-1355 VADAGNASTTQAY
+1355 
-1368 TFTVDGPNLVLP
+1368 
-1380 ASTLPAGTA
+1380 
-1389 AQVYAATIAP
+1389 
-1399 ATGGIAPY
+1399 
-1407 SYALTAGALPSGIVL
+1407 
-1422 DAATGGLSGT
+1422 
-1432 PTSSGTFNFTLTAT
+1432 SGTFNFTLTAT

-1456 SQRYTVTIAAATL
+1456 SQNYSVTIAAATL
-1469 VLAQPTLPPATRGS
+1469 VLAQPTLPPAVRGS
-1483 AYTQVLTASGG
+1483 AYNQVITASGG

-1502 ASGTLPAGLTLASD
+1502 ASGTLPTGLTLAND

-1579 TGNIASIGIATAPT
+1579 TGNITAIAIAAAPT

-1629 APVTVTI
+1629 AAATVTI

-1687 ITRTGGTATAAAARA
+1687 ITQVGGLATAAAARA

-1745 VPASV
+1745 VPANV

-1839 APAMASSGNSTAQGQ
+1839 APAVASSGTSTAQGQ

-1951 YDLRRF
+1951 YDLRRY
-1957 VTDDSSMAEGN
+1957 VTDDASMAEGN
-1968 RDGKQWIASVSTGAD
+1968 RDGKQWIASLSTGAD

-1989 QVTPYA
+1989 QITPYA

>member
-1 MSTTFAASG
+1 MLLFALAGLMPNLAAAQAAS
-10 GVRLLLRWMLALWLL
+10 
-25 ATSHVALAAYCPT
+25 TYCT
-38 PKSATVNSGGSV
+38 TRSATVNQSGSV
-50 SFEVGDCDGPSN
+50 TFDVSNCDGPDN
-62 IGMTDPGVPPA
+62 VGMGDDPRNPLDANNRGVTPN
-73 HGTYSLPGQNP
+73 GTIELSGQ
-84 DSTEQVTYTNN
+84 SGSGTETVTYTHN
-95 GDGATSDSFYLL
+95 GNSATSDTFYLRDQEENVL
-107 DEDNNQIVFN
+107 TFN
-117 ITVNPSRTASIAV
+117 ITITATRTASIAV

-135 NENSGAAFTYTVTL
+135 NEDSNAAFTYTVTL
-149 SQSSSSATTVNLS
+149 SQTNSSATTVNLTS
-162 RGGTATSGTDY
+162 GGTATSGGDY
-173 TGAPSSIVVP
+173 AGAVTSVVVP

-189 TFSVTPVADT
+189 SFPITPVADG
-199 TVEADETVVISVASG
+199 TVEADETVVFSVASG
-214 SGYGIGS
+214 SGYSIGN
-221 PSSAT
+221 PSTAT
-226 ATIVND
+226 ATILND
-232 DFPTASITVSPSSVP
+232 DAPSASIAVSPASVA
-247 EDGTTNL
+247 EDGATNL
-254 IYTVS
+254 VYTVT
-259 LDQAAQSAVSVAF
+259 LDQAPVNAVSVAF
-272 SVGGSAT
+272 SIGGSAT

-284 AAVSSPLVINAGQT
+284 AAVSSPLVIAAGQT
-298 TGTITINPTA
+298 SGTITITPTA
-308 DATIEPDETVVI
+308 DATVEADETVV
-320 SLAAGSGYSVGSP
+320 LTVVAGSGYAVGTP
-333 NSATGTILNDDQPA
+333 TSATGTILNDDA
-347 LSINDVSVSEG
+347 
-358 NAGTTNA
+358 
-365 TFTVSLSQPAGAGG
+365 
-379 VSFDISTADGTATA
+379 
-393 GVDYVASSLAGQTI
+393 
-407 PAGSSSATFTVQVN
+407 
-421 GDSLSEPDE
+421 
-430 TFFVNVSN
+430 
-438 VTGATVADAQGLGTI
+438 
-453 VNDDAVPSLS
+453 
-463 IDDISVNEG
+463 
-472 NSGTTTATFTVS
+472 
-484 LSAASGQTV
+484 
-493 SVNYATA
+493 
-500 NGTATAGSDY
+500 
-510 VARSGTL
+510 
-517 TFPPGTTAQGVAITV
+517 
-532 NGDTAVEASE
+532 
-542 TFSVGL
+542 
-548 SGASNASIARA
+548 
-559 TGTGTILNDDVV
+559 VV
-571 VIVGPATL
+571 VTVGPTTL

-588 SQNLSASGGT
+588 SQSLTASGGT
-598 APYTFAVTAGA
+598 APYSFAVTAGA
-609 LPPGLTLSA
+609 LPAGLTLSA
-618 AGVLSGTPTAT
+618 AGVLSGTPTASGT
-629 GSFNFTATA
+629 FNFTATA
-638 TDSGG
+638 TDSG
-643 SPTSGNRAY
+643 SPTLTSGSRAY
-652 TLTVAGATVTL
+652 ALTVAGATVTL
-663 PATNLPAGTAGQ
+663 PATTLPNGTTGQ
-675 AYSSALTPATGG
+675 AYSSALNPATGG

-701 AGITLN
+701 TGITLN

-712 LTGTPGTAGSFSFN
+712 LTGTPGSVGNFAFT
-726 VTATDSTSGTP
+726 VTATDSTAGTP
-737 SQATQSYSLTI
+737 SQAARGYTLNI
-748 AAPPIV
+748 VAPPIV

-769 SQTLSASGGT
+769 SQALSASGGT
-779 APYTYTLA
+779 APYTYALA
-787 SGTLP
+787 SGALP

-831 SLTVAGPNVV
+831 SLTVAGPNLA

-855 YAATITPASGGTA
+855 YSAVIAPATGGTA
-868 PYSYALTGGVLPAGV
+868 PYSYALTAGALPAGV
-883 VVDAAT
+883 VVDVAT
-889 GSLSGT
+889 GALSGT
-895 PTVAGTFT
+895 PTVAGTFN

-922 YTLTIAAPVIVVA
+922 YTLTIAAPSIA
-935 PTTLPAATRGTAYS
+935 ITPSALPAAVRGTAYS
-949 QTLSAS
+949 QAVTAS
-955 GGTAP
+955 GGIAP
-960 YTYTL
+960 YSYAL
-965 ASGTLPAGL
+965 GSGALPAGI
-974 TLASNGTLSGTATVE
+974 TLASNGTLAGTATVE
-989 GSFNFTVTAT
+989 GSFNFTVVAT
-999 DANAF
+999 DAGNF
-1004 TAAQAYALT
+1004 TGSQAYALT
-1013 VAGPNLAL
+1013 VTGPNLVL
-1021 PASTLPAGTAGQAYA
+1021 PASTLPAGNAGQAYSA
-1036 ATISPATGGT
+1036 AI
-1046 APYSYALTGGVLPA
+1046 AP
-1060 GVVVDAATGSL
+1060 
-1071 SGTPTVAGTFT
+1071 
-1082 FTLTVSD
+1082 
-1089 STPSPA
+1089 
-1095 AQASRS
+1095 
-1101 YTLTIAAPVIVVAP
+1101 
-1115 TALPAATR
+1115 
-1123 GTAYSQTLSASG
+1123 ASG
-1135 GTAPYT
+1135 GTAPYR
-1141 YSLGSGTLPAGLTLA
+1141 
-1156 SNGTLS
+1156 
-1162 GTATVEGSFS
+1162 
-1172 FTVTATDANAFTA
+1172 
-1185 AQAYA
+1185 
-1190 LTVAGPNLTLPA
+1190 
-1202 STLPA
+1202 
-1207 GTAGQAYA
+1207 
-1215 ATISPAT
+1215 
-1222 GGTAPYSYA
+1222 YA
-1231 LTAGTLPN
+1231 LTAGALPN
-1239 GMVLD
+1239 GVVLD
-1244 AATGALSG
+1244 TATGGLSG
-1252 TPTLSGNFAFT
+1252 TPTLSGVFNFT
-1263 LTASDS
+1263 LTATDS
-1269 TPSPAAQA
+1269 TPSPAVQA
-1277 SRNYTLTIAAATLVP
+1277 SQSYSVTITAATLVP
-1292 GQPTLPPAVRGRPY
+1292 GQPTLPPAVRG
-1306 SQVLTASGG
+1306 
-1315 VAPYTYSV
+1315 
-1323 ANGRLPAGLT
+1323 
-1333 LSGNGTL
+1333 
-1340 SGTPTAEGVFSFAIA
+1340 
-1355 VADAGNASTTQAY
+1355 
-1368 TFTVDGPNLVLP
+1368 
-1380 ASTLPAGTA
+1380 
-1389 AQVYAATIAP
+1389 
-1399 ATGGIAPY
+1399 
-1407 SYALTAGALPSGIVL
+1407 
-1422 DAATGGLSGT
+1422 
-1432 PTSSGTFNFTLTAT
+1432 
-1446 DSTPSPAAQA
+1446 
-1456 SQRYTVTIAAATL
+1456 
-1469 VLAQPTLPPATRGS
+1469 S
-1483 AYTQVLTASGG
+1483 AYNQVLTASGG

-1564 TMSDAAVTVAVTAND
+1564 TMSDTAVTVAVTAND
-1579 TGNIASIGIATAPT
+1579 TGNIASIAIATAPT

-1629 APVTVTI
+1629 APVTLTI
-1636 AVNARPVA
+1636 TVNARPVA

-1724 NPAFVGQAT
+1724 NPAFVGQAM

-1839 APAMASSGNSTAQGQ
+1839 APAVASSGNSTAQGQ

-1874 NSNGVDFQ
+1874 NSTGVDFQ

-1983 LQRGEL
+1983 LQRGDL
-1989 QVTPYA
+1989 QITPYA

-2007 VEDGVAPFALRYD
+2007 VEDGVVPFALRYD

-2031 GLRLEWRRE
+2031 GLRLEWRRD

-2110 GITDGDS
+2110 GITDGD
-2117 NNDQTWMINL
+2117 NNDDQTWMINL